1 MAWWELILD
10 LIGPSSG
17 AVLGGWVYDLAITR
31 LYDGSREKKL
41 AEFIRRNAARLGDLD
56 AT

>member
-10 LIGPSSG
+10 SVGPSSG